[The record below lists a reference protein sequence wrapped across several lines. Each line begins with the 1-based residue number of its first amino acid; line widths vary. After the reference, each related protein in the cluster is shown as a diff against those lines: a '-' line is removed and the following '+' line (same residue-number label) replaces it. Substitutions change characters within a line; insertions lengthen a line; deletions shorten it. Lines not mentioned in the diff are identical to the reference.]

1 MTIRTLFND
10 CVENKAKI
18 INAKL
23 SEIKFYCYLPNLL
36 GIKRN
41 YCLNMF
47 DYLIKGFCICTS
59 ECNAYPMMNIWFHAL
74 SFNCDDLK
82 L

>member
-23 SEIKFYCYLPNLL
+23 SEIKFYLPNSL

-47 DYLIKGFCICTS
+47 DYLIKGFCL
-59 ECNAYPMMNIWFHAL
+59 YVRMQRL
-74 SFNCDDLK
+74 SDDEHLVPRTVT
-82 L
+82 